1 MLLMLC
7 KSNRKKSFYSI
18 RYVTDDILTEI
29 SKQTTDQ
36 KKNRSEKK
44 IIEKEQTMN

>member
-1 MLLMLC
+1 MC
-7 KSNRKKSFYSI
+7 YI
-18 RYVTDDILTEI
+18 TGDILTEI

-36 KKNRSEKK
+36 KKHRSEKK

>member
-1 MLLMLC
+1 MC
-7 KSNRKKSFYSI
+7 YI
-18 RYVTDDILTEI
+18 TDDILTEI

-36 KKNRSEKK
+36 KNIDQRKK